1 MLGVNHCLDERIT
14 QLESK
19 YLMNAPVSGNT
30 IIWRLVD
37 GKPGHENQSLGL
49 AHALQRVRPCQ
60 VIDIPVS
67 GKLTPLVNWLSGI
80 WPAGRG
86 LPLPDLLLGA
96 GHRTHLHMLAARR
109 AFGGKA
115 VLMMQPSLS
124 VGLFDLCLI
133 PEHDRYQGGGRYLQ
147 TRGVLNPLH
156 ASGAHHANQS
166 LIMLGGPS
174 KHCGWDNQALM
185 QNITK
190 LLADNPEI
198 HYTLTTSRR
207 TPVESLQAAQ
217 LLSAHNLQVVPF
229 QDTAPGWVAKQLA
242 DVGSAWI
249 SEDSVSMVYEAL
261 TARVA
266 VGTLPVPIKRQNRVS
281 NGLQQLLMEGLIVR
295 FDDQQAYQQILH
307 PVSGFI
313 EADRCAE
320 WIEANWLSQTVPGR
334 AAIASL

>member
-1 MLGVNHCLDERIT
+1 
-14 QLESK
+14 
-19 YLMNAPVSGNT
+19 MNASDSGNT
-30 IIWRLVD
+30 IIWRLTD

-49 AHALQRVRPCQ
+49 ARALQRIRRCQ

-67 GKLTPLVNWLSGI
+67 GKLKPFAQWLSGI
-80 WPAGRG
+80 WPEGMG
-86 LPLPDLLLGA
+86 LPTPDLILGA
-96 GHRTHLHMLAARR
+96 GHRTHLPILAARR

-115 VLMMQPSLS
+115 ILMMQPSLP

-147 TRGVLNPLH
+147 TRGVLNPLQAIGDH
-156 ASGAHHANQS
+156 RAEES

-174 KHCGWDNQALM
+174 KHCGWDNQKLM

-190 LLADNPEI
+190 LLADNPTI

-207 TPVESLQAAQ
+207 TPAESLQSAQ
-217 LLSAHNLQVVPF
+217 LIDAPNLQVVPF
-229 QDTAPGWVAKQLA
+229 QNTAPGWVANQMA
-242 DVGSAWI
+242 NVGSAWI

-261 TARVA
+261 TARLA

-281 NGLQQLLMEGLIVR
+281 NGLQQLLAEGMVVR
-295 FDDQQAYQQILH
+295 FDDHQAYQRTLH

-320 WIEANWLSQTVPGR
+320 WIEANWLSQTDLGHI
-334 AAIASL
+334 AIDSI

>member
-1 MLGVNHCLDERIT
+1 
-14 QLESK
+14 
-19 YLMNAPVSGNT
+19 MNASVSGDMV
-30 IIWRLVD
+30 IWRLID
-37 GKPGHENQSLGL
+37 GKPGHESQSLGL
-49 AHALQRVRPCQ
+49 ARALQRMRRCQ

-67 GKLTPLVNWLSGI
+67 GKLAPLGQWLSGI
-80 WPAGRG
+80 WPAGLG
-86 LPLPDLLLGA
+86 LPLPDLILGA
-96 GHRTHLHMLAARR
+96 GHRTHIPMLAARR

-115 VLMMQPSLS
+115 VVMMQPSLP

-133 PEHDRYQGGGRYLQ
+133 PQHDQYRGGGRYLQ

-156 ASGAHHANQS
+156 ASGTHDKNQS

-174 KHCGWDNQALM
+174 KHCGWDNPALL
-185 QNITK
+185 QNISK
-190 LLADNPEI
+190 LLADNPQI

-207 TPVESLQAAQ
+207 TPAESLQALQSFKEA
-217 LLSAHNLQVVPF
+217 NLQVVPF

-242 DVGSAWI
+242 NVGSAWI

-266 VGTLPVPIKRQNRVS
+266 VGTLPVPVKRQNRVS
-281 NGLQQLLMEGLIVR
+281 NGLQQLLTEGLIVR
-295 FDDQQAYQQILH
+295 FDQQQAYQQALH
-307 PVSGFI
+307 PVNGFV

-334 AAIASL
+334 VAIANI